1 MELRLFFSTF
11 ALIFLAELGDKTQLA
26 AMAAA
31 TGEKSTW
38 TVFAGASLALVAST
52 LIAVLLGDA
61 LQAIFPPR
69 LIQGAAGVLFLIFG
83 VIFLVSAFRA
93 APAAE
98 AEAEEAPAA
107 APVVGAAAGPL
118 QALAFAGAAAFEEA
132 AWRDYVRLA
141 DTVTSPALVSLLQ
154 TLAEEER
161 AHLSHLH
168 ALAGEHEEPEL
179 SAAPPAPPEG
189 VTATA
194 AEPAASER
202 EDAVLRD
209 LLRHEEAKAA
219 FYRALAD
226 RTAIPP
232 LRQAFRAL
240 AREEDDH
247 ARRLRALAEGPALDG
262 GIA

>member
-61 LQAIFPPR
+61 LQAVFPPR

-83 VIFLVSAFRA
+83 VVFLVSAFRA

-98 AEAEEAPAA
+98 AEVEEAPG
-107 APVVGAAAGPL
+107 APAVGAGAGPL

-141 DTVTSPALVSLLQ
+141 DTVTSPALASLGG
-154 TLAEEER
+154 AR
-161 AHLSHLH
+161 AGGEGGDVWDGSG
-168 ALAGEHEEPEL
+168 LAGGTEGPGRGG
-179 SAAPPAPPEG
+179 APPAAPEG
-189 VTATA
+189 VGAPA
-194 AEPAASER
+194 AEQVTTER

-226 RTAIPP
+226 RTALPP

-247 ARRLRALAEGPALDG
+247 ARRLRALAEGSVPDG
-262 GIA
+262 GNS